1 MKKGEIFLSAV
12 FLACIAA
19 CTSHTSDHDKEW
31 MAGDKKSKDTA
42 IRGQQYRYYNN
53 RWFPVYNNMIAPLRY
68 NGASL
73 RELNSPVYRPAMS
86 VYGAEGMRTGG
97 FGESSHGSAGE

>member
-1 MKKGEIFLSAV
+1 MKTREIYLSAV
-12 FLACIAA
+12 FIACISA
-19 CTSHTSDHDKEW
+19 CTSQPSDHDKEW

-68 NGASL
+68 RGAMSE
-73 RELNSPVYRPAMS
+73 ELGRPSYRPAMS
-86 VYGAEGMRTGG
+86 SYGVEGMRTGG
-97 FGESSHGSAGE
+97 FGSSSHGSAGE